1 MKNDSPAKQLFKLKE
16 ISPDHKVKVI
26 IDPMALDESR
36 KEFPY
41 RPFKENSES
50 VWLINEQNLP
60 EWLLILNGKA
70 IRCGKCYATTEIE
83 YLKYSSKTLVCPD
96 CDGRAEASGLDPRLS
111 RDKYYKVLAN
121 GKFQIG
127 LSVPFR

>member
-1 MKNDSPAKQLFKLKE
+1 MKNDSPVKSLFKLQE
-16 ISPDHKVKVI
+16 VSSGGKVKVI
-26 IDPMALDESR
+26 IDPMTLDESR
-36 KEFPY
+36 GQFPY

-70 IRCGKCYATTEIE
+70 IRCGKCYAATEIR

-96 CDGRAEASGLDPRLS
+96 CDGRAEASGLDPRLP
-111 RDKYYKVLAN
+111 RGQYYKVIAN

-127 LSVPFR
+127 LSVPFQ